1 MNKQQAAIKGYMD
14 QLQALME
21 TSPRAHLE
29 ESSNVHYLLENAG
42 LYFAKM
48 SDEDRD
54 YYQAVRTAIE
64 DETEWNV

>member
-14 QLQALME
+14 QLQTLME
-21 TSPRAHLE
+21 TGPRAHLE
-29 ESSNVHYLLENAG
+29 ENSNVHYLLSCAG
-42 LYFAKM
+42 VYFAQM